1 EVASSFELCSGSYL
15 WTLGHSSGSKTLG
28 ACLGVGPQLAHSAAC
43 VGPPVSGRDD
53 RGPLKYMYY
62 VGCDYIHPD
71 KIDKQEKDEEEKRRF
86 VVNFFTPV
94 TGSLDDLDV

>member
-1 EVASSFELCSGSYL
+1 
-15 WTLGHSSGSKTLG
+15 
-28 ACLGVGPQLAHSAAC
+28 
-43 VGPPVSGRDD
+43 
-53 RGPLKYMYY
+53 MYY

-71 KIDKQEKDEEEKRRF
+71 QIDKQEKDEEEKRGF